1 MKEKVAPLKIFNFS
15 HPLMNTEWL
24 SIQSDKF
31 SRALPF
37 EWEMVSDYASAEVV
51 VWDGVITAKNSEIVS
66 MMFQDFRENKVLLLL
81 GESMTLLRNHP
92 VVKMLNPSG
101 LRFVEVASW
110 NILPEEILS
119 ALEQCREK
127 SQHV

>member
-1 MKEKVAPLKIFNFS
+1 MKEKVAPLRIYNFS

-37 EWEMVSDYASAEVV
+37 EWETVSDYASAEIV
-51 VWDGVITAKNSEIVS
+51 VWDGVITPKNEEIVS
-66 MMFQDFRENKVLLLL
+66 RMMNDFKETKVLLLL
-81 GESMTLLRNHP
+81 GESMTLLKNHP
-92 VVKMLNPSG
+92 IVKMLNPTG

-119 ALEQCREK
+119 ALEICREK
-127 SQHV
+127 LKNV

>member
-1 MKEKVAPLKIFNFS
+1 MKDKVAPVKIYNFS
-15 HPLMNTEWL
+15 HPLMTTEWL

-37 EWEMVSDYASAEVV
+37 EWEMVNDYASAEIV
-51 VWDGVITAKNSEIVS
+51 VWDGVITPKNADLTSV
-66 MMFQDFRENKVLLLL
+66 MFKDFKDAKVLLLL

-92 VVKMLNPSG
+92 IVRMLNPEG
-101 LRFVEVASW
+101 LRYVEVASW

-119 ALEQCREK
+119 ALELCREK
-127 SQHV
+127 LKNV

>member
-1 MKEKVAPLKIFNFS
+1 MKEKVAPLKIYNFS

-37 EWEMVSDYASAEVV
+37 EWEMVSDYASAEIV
-51 VWDGVITAKNSEIVS
+51 VWDGVITPKNGEIVS
-66 MMFQDFRENKVLLLL
+66 KMLNDFKETKVLLIL
-81 GESMTLLRNHP
+81 GESMTLMKNHP
-92 VVKMLNPSG
+92 IVKMLNPTG

-119 ALEQCREK
+119 ALELCREK
-127 SQHV
+127 VRNV

>member
-1 MKEKVAPLKIFNFS
+1 MKEKVAPLKIYNFS

-31 SRALPF
+31 SRALSF
-37 EWEMVSDYASAEVV
+37 EWEMVSDYAASEIV
-51 VWDGVITAKNSEIVS
+51 VWDGVITPKNSEIVS
-66 MMFQDFRENKVLLLL
+66 RMFSDFKETKVLLLL

-92 VVKMLNPSG
+92 IVKMLNPTG
-101 LRFVEVASW
+101 LRYVEVAGW

-119 ALEQCREK
+119 ALELCREK
-127 SQHV
+127 LKHV